1 PPPPPSQLR
10 FGLGTK
16 VQCRTGADPIT
27 GWSSGTIMQLWYREP
42 NWPPGQMAPYKVQL
56 DDGRNIFAP
65 ADQQDI
71 VRLL

>member
-1 PPPPPSQLR
+1 
-10 FGLGTK
+10 
-16 VQCRTGADPIT
+16 
-27 GWSSGTIMQLWYREP
+27 MQLWYREP